1 MTKNGKP
8 LTIVAL
14 NSKGGVGKTTTTMM
28 LAAAFTAA
36 GSSVEVWD
44 ADPQG
49 SASEWIED
57 AEEARGEPL
66 PIRWDA
72 VNRSTLTRKTSNA
85 DVLLIDTAPGD
96 PASQTAAVAR
106 ADLVIVPSGAAR
118 LDLARVWATVDAV
131 GQAVPSVVLLN
142 RVDPRTRTYTDTR
155 AVLEAEGVPSFA
167 TAIPRR
173 EAFNTVAGSWP
184 TPAQLGPW
192 AEVATEIQ
200 EMTQR

>member
-1 MTKNGKP
+1 MTENGTP
-8 LTIVAL
+8 LTLVAL

-28 LAAAFTAA
+28 LAAAFTHA
-36 GSSVEVWD
+36 GRSVEVWD

-57 AEEARGEPL
+57 ATEAHGEAP
-66 PIRWDA
+66 PIRYAA
-72 VNRSTLTRKTSNA
+72 VNRATLGRKTSTA

-106 ADLVIVPSGAAR
+106 ADLVIVPTGAAR

-142 RVDPRTRTYTDTR
+142 RVDARTRTYTDTR
-155 AVLEAEGVPSFA
+155 AVLEAEGVPAFT
-167 TAIPRR
+167 TAIPSR
-173 EAFNTVAGSWP
+173 EAFNVLAGSWP
-184 TPAQLGPW
+184 TAAQLGPW
-192 AEVATEIQ
+192 ADVAAEIQ

>member
-1 MTKNGKP
+1 MPENGKP
-8 LTIVAL
+8 LTLTLL
-14 NSKGGVGKTTTTMM
+14 NSKGGVGKTTATMM
-28 LAAAFTAA
+28 LAAALTHA
-36 GSSVEVWD
+36 GRSVEVWD

-118 LDLARVWATVDAV
+118 LDLSRVWATVDAV

-142 RVDPRTRTYTDTR
+142 RVDPRTRTYADTR
-155 AVLEAEGVPSFA
+155 AVLEAEGVPSFT

-173 EAFNTVAGSWP
+173 EAFNVLAGSWP

-192 AEVATEIQ
+192 ADVAAEIQ

>member
-1 MTKNGKP
+1 MK
-8 LTIVAL
+8 IVAVA
-14 NSKGGVGKTTTTMM
+14 NQKGGVGKTTTAIH
-28 LAAAFTAA
+28 LATALERNY
-36 GSSVEVWD
+36 SVEVWD

-96 PASQTAAVAR
+96 PATQTAAVAR

-142 RVDPRTRTYTDTR
+142 RVDPRTRTYADTR
-155 AVLEAEGVPSFA
+155 AVLEAEGVPSFT

-173 EAFNTVAGSWP
+173 EAFNVLAGSWP

-192 AEVATEIQ
+192 ADVAAEIQ

>member
-1 MTKNGKP
+1 MIENGKP
-8 LTIVAL
+8 LTLVVL
-14 NSKGGVGKTTTTMM
+14 NSKGGVGKTTATMM
-28 LAAAFTAA
+28 LAAAITHA
-36 GSSVEVWD
+36 GRNVEVWD

-142 RVDPRTRTYTDTR
+142 RVDPRTRTYADTR
-155 AVLEAEGVPSFA
+155 AVLEAEGVPSFT

-173 EAFNTVAGSWP
+173 EAFNVLAGSWP
-184 TPAQLGPW
+184 TPAQIGPW
-192 AEVATEIQ
+192 ADVAAEIQ